1 MVFYVN
7 HKLALC
13 SIEHLQLEDV
23 DRFTEVV
30 FGYMAPVAAIIST
43 PNADFNPLLP
53 GLTGFRHYDH
63 KFEWTKVEF
72 QTWYV
77 YITMQSVC
85 LYYNHHSKK
94 VYISYLYLVCT
105 HPLHLSHPSCSP
117 RALKVCREFG
127 YVVAFTGVGQIPDQ
141 EESIGFCS
149 QIGVFQIDRSGG
161 DAPRLQNNVA
171 EEHLP
176 YRVVRRHKWD
186 LLLLFNPVSLPV

>member
-1 MVFYVN
+1 M
-7 HKLALC
+7 
-13 SIEHLQLEDV
+13 

-85 LYYNHHSKK
+85 LYFNHHSKK
-94 VYISYLYLVCT
+94 IYIYFSYLYLVCT
-105 HPLHLSHPSCSP
+105 HPLSVFSIHPSRSP

-127 YVVAFTGVGQIPDQ
+127 YVVAFTGVGQIPAQ

-176 YRVVRRHKWD
+176 YRLVRRRHRWG
-186 LLLLFNPVSLPV
+186 LLLFNPVSLPV